1 MEATELFDRHALCT
15 SLGSFPKAT
24 RTARRFGALSGCRG
38 AFEACESWPWVIF
51 AAFVKNAAME
61 IADGGNLPGRGCKAL
76 RPLSFRA
83 NQV

>member
-1 MEATELFDRHALCT
+1 MEATGLFDRHALCM
-15 SLGSFPKAT
+15 SLGSVLRRT
-24 RTARRFGALSGCRG
+24 TTARRFGALSGCRG
-38 AFEACESWPWVIF
+38 ALEACESWPWVIF

-76 RPLSFRA
+76 RRLSFRA